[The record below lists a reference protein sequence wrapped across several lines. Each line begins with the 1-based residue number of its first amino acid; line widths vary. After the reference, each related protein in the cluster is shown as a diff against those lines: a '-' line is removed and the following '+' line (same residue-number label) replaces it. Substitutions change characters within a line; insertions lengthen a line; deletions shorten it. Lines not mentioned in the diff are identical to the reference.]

1 MSDRKTIPEMFGEF
15 FREAAVL
22 TTVFIP
28 LDLVLTG
35 KPLTLGLG
43 VVILAISGSLL
54 AAGMAFEQ
62 LRKK

>member
-1 MSDRKTIPEMFGEF
+1 MFGEF

-22 TTVFIP
+22 TAVFIP
-28 LDLVLTG
+28 VDLVLTG
-35 KPLTLGLG
+35 RPLTLGLG